1 MFVGLYMLI
10 VVCFLVL
17 EGFFSGMEMG
27 IYVMDPLRYHVRLKQ
42 GEKEASLLESLLRR
56 KSELVTSLLVGTNLS
71 IFLATT
77 FATEIT
83 KLYYPGSG
91 PMKAALITTSYT
103 TVAILIFAEMLPKNI
118 YRKRANTMVYSS
130 ARAFYI
136 FNMLFIPLVKALSV
150 LTRAL
155 SFVFGRHR
163 TLESEFLTRKAVE
176 FQLTEERGATSLTA
190 GQSKI
195 VRNIMQLPGKSVLGT
210 MIPLRD
216 TVMISESAGHGSV
229 LDLVRKYRFSRMP
242 VYKKKRSEIIGVLN
256 VFDIFYESNAEG
268 DNGGLDSLVR
278 PLPPVPRSA
287 RIDEAL
293 MTLRTARQPMGL
305 VLGPNKEPL
314 GIVTV
319 KDLLEEIAGEIRAW

>member
-1 MFVGLYMLI
+1 
-10 VVCFLVL
+10 VVVEFYILVVACFLVL
-17 EGFFSGMEMG
+17 QAFFSGMEMG

-42 GEKEASLLESLLRR
+42 GEKEAGLLESLLRR

-83 KLYYPGSG
+83 KHFCPASG
-91 PMKAALITTSYT
+91 LATVALITTSYT
-103 TVAILIFAEMLPKNI
+103 TAAVLIFAEMLPKNI

-136 FNMLFIPLVKALSV
+136 FNILFFPAVKALSL
-150 LTRAL
+150 LTRAV
-155 SFVFGRHR
+155 SFAFRRHR

-190 GQSKI
+190 GQSNM
-195 VRNIMQLPGKSVLGT
+195 VRNIMQLPGKSVLGA

-216 TVMISESAGHGSV
+216 TVMISETAGRGRV
-229 LDLVRKYRFSRMP
+229 LNLVRKYRFSRMP
-242 VYKKKRSEIIGVLN
+242 VFRKKRSEIVGVLN
-256 VFDIFYESNAEG
+256 VFDIFYGSGNDKELG
-268 DNGGLDSLVR
+268 DLVR

-293 MTLRTARQPMGL
+293 MTLRSARQPMGL
-305 VLGPNKEPL
+305 VQGPNKEPL

-319 KDLLEEIAGEIRAW
+319 KDLLEEITGEIRAW